1 MAGTGRPRLEAVQEF
16 PVQIQIRDGLYGYCR
31 TLIIFDSTK
40 SDRVGPRV
48 EGRLHISISPLAIH
62 AEILYP
68 FCQSILAS
76 VPVAIVAVRR
86 DHDEY
91 GRNGLQML

>member
-1 MAGTGRPRLEAVQEF
+1 MSSQARGRSGGSRPDPDPRRALWLLS
-16 PVQIQIRDGLYGYCR
+16 DL
-31 TLIIFDSTK
+31 LIFDSTK
-40 SDRVGPRV
+40 SDQVGQRV

-68 FCQSILAS
+68 FCQSILSS
-76 VPVAIVAVRR
+76 VSVAVVTVTR

-91 GRNGLQML
+91 GRNGLQIL